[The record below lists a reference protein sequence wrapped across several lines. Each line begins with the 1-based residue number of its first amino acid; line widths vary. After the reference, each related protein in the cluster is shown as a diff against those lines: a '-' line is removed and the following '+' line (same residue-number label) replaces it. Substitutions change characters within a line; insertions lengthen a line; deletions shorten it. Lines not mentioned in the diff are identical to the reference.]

1 MLMATIQPNT
11 FTSYNM
17 TLEEELSGSI
27 FTLQQTQVLQNMLSS
42 IAEEKLALEFDP
54 TTPEVFSQA
63 EAYKRGQLD
72 LILYMLDRSETAN
85 KELNSPEHNPLK
97 GE

>member
-1 MLMATIQPNT
+1 MSTIRPNT
-11 FTSYNM
+11 FTSYDL

-27 FTLQQTQVLQNMLSS
+27 LTLQQTQVLQNMLSS

-54 TTPEVFSQA
+54 MKPEVFSQA

-72 LILYMLDRSETAN
+72 LILYILENSEAAN
-85 KELNSPEHNPLK
+85 KELNSPKHNNPE